1 MNLVLFFFA
10 IITSFLVVRIGSMAF
25 EITGMEKDQARFQSL
40 SCFSGTG
47 FTTSEA
53 ELITGHP
60 QRRKIASY
68 LMILGNAGL
77 VTLIAAFANSIRP
90 VDVLEQFNFFS
101 IPLPIP
107 GYLSPYV
114 NILAIILGTYIIYKI
129 FTRTHLLEGLAGRI
143 KHRMVEK
150 KIVRPEKVAELLVA
164 AEGFGISQFEVHR
177 SSYLANKTLDHLKLK
192 EKNIQVLMIQR
203 DSENIIIP
211 KGNHKVLLNDKLF
224 CFGRMDNIRELAQA

>member
-1 MNLVLFFFA
+1 MNLFLFFFA
-10 IITSFLVVRIGSMAF
+10 IITSFFVVRIGAVAF

-60 QRRKIASY
+60 QRRRIASY

-129 FTRTHLLEGLAGRI
+129 FTRTHLLERLTGRI
-143 KHRMVEK
+143 KQRMVEK
-150 KIVRPEKVAELLVA
+150 KIVRPEKVTELLVA

-177 SSYLANKTLDHLKLK
+177 GSYLIDKSLDHLKLK
-192 EKNIQVLMIQR
+192 EKDVQILMIQR
-203 DSENIIIP
+203 EGENIISP
-211 KGNHKVLLNDKLF
+211 KGSHKILLKDKLF
-224 CFGRMDNIRELAQA
+224 CFGRTDNIRELAQA